1 MSLLFFEALPRLLP
15 QSRIDVIAKR
25 SIQDV
30 FLHHPAIHAIIPF
43 SKAETRGLWRLFR
56 FGRHLSQQQPY
67 DAFVTLAPSFS
78 SAVIGVGSGAPARLG
93 YAGEGRSLL
102 LTQAVPRASG
112 MHRAHAYIRL
122 AECLAH
128 AELPPQDF
136 TNIVENGWFYFS
148 EDERRRMMLPTVSG
162 VRSLVLNVNSE
173 ASSRRLP
180 LETWIA
186 LGKKLLQ
193 ASEPR
198 YQLVF
203 VGAAQ
208 EHERVQQVIQGIAM
222 PEGIVDFSGKTTLR
236 ELAML
241 LRDADLVISND
252 SGPMHL
258 ANAVGTPVITFFGA
272 GNPAETAPFYQQ
284 NAVVLNKH
292 LECSPCVKN
301 ACKFGTVRCLEQI
314 SVEEIYQAVIDVLQ
328 PRNTRNTRKNN
339 NAH

>member
-1 MSLLFFEALPRLLP
+1 MSLLFFEALSRLLP

-43 SKAETRGLWRLFR
+43 SKADTRGLWQLFR
-56 FGRHLSQQQPY
+56 FGRHLRKQLRY

-78 SAVIGVGSGAPARLG
+78 SAVIGLGSGAPVRLG

-102 LTQAVPRASG
+102 LTQAVPRESG
-112 MHRAHAYIRL
+112 IHRVVSYVRL
-122 AECLAH
+122 AEHLAN
-128 AELPPQDF
+128 AKFSPQELA
-136 TNIVENGWFYFS
+136 NIIENGWFHFS
-148 EDERRRMMLPTVSG
+148 QLEQQTMLPPVQD
-162 VRSLVLNVNSE
+162 VRTIVFNVNSE

-180 LETWIA
+180 LETWSA

-193 ASEPR
+193 ASAPR

-203 VGAAQ
+203 IGAPS
-208 EHERVQQVIQGIAM
+208 ERERVQQVIQGIGFQ
-222 PEGIVDFSGKTTLR
+222 EGILDVCGKTSLR

-258 ANAVGTPVITFFGA
+258 ANAVGTTVITFFGA
-272 GNPAETAPFYQQ
+272 GNPAETAPFYSK
-284 NAVVLNKH
+284 NVVVLNKH

-301 ACKFGTVRCLEQI
+301 VCKFETVRCLEQI
-314 SVEEIYQAVIDVLQ
+314 SADEIY
-328 PRNTRNTRKNN
+328 KNILFLLT
-339 NAH
+339 

>member
-43 SKAETRGLWRLFR
+43 SKADTRGLCRLFAL
-56 FGRHLSQQQPY
+56 GRHLRRQTRY

-78 SAVIGVGSGAPARLG
+78 SAVIGLGSGAPTRIG

-102 LTQAVPRASG
+102 LTQAVPRTPG
-112 MHRAHAYIRL
+112 MHRARAYIRL

-128 AELPPQDF
+128 AELSPQ
-136 TNIVENGWFYFS
+136 TLANIVENGWFYFS
-148 EDERRRMMLPTVSG
+148 EDERRHVMLPTASG

-193 ASEPR
+193 ASSPR
-198 YQLVF
+198 YQLAF

-208 EHERVQQVIQGIAM
+208 ERERVQQVIQGIAM

-252 SGPMHL
+252 SGPTHL

-272 GNPAETAPFYQQ
+272 GNPAETAPFSQEH
-284 NAVVLNKH
+284 AIVLNKH
-292 LECSPCVKN
+292 LVCSPCVN
-301 ACKFGTVRCLEQI
+301 NVCKFGTVRCLEQI
-314 SVEEIYQAVIDVLQ
+314 SADEIYQAVIDVLQ
-328 PRNTRNTRKNN
+328 PI
-339 NAH
+339 

>member
-1 MSLLFFEALPRLLP
+1 MSLLFFEALSRLLP

-30 FLHHPAIHAIIPF
+30 FLHHPAIHALIPF
-43 SKAETRGLWRLFR
+43 SKTDTRGLWQLFQ
-56 FGRHLSQQQPY
+56 FGRNLRKQERY

-78 SAVIGVGSGAPARLG
+78 SAMIGLGSGAPARLG

-102 LTQAVPRASG
+102 FTQALPRETG
-112 MHRAHAYIRL
+112 IHRVVSYIRL
-122 AECLAH
+122 AERLVNAK
-128 AELPPQDF
+128 LSPQALV
-136 TNIVENGWFYFS
+136 NIVENGWFCFS
-148 EDERRRMMLPTVSG
+148 QAEQQQIMLPAEHD
-162 VRSLVLNVNSE
+162 VRAIVFNVNSE

-180 LETWIA
+180 LETWIQ
-186 LGKKLLQ
+186 LGKRLLQ
-193 ASEPR
+193 ASTPR
-198 YQLVF
+198 YRLVF
-203 VGAAQ
+203 IGAPS
-208 EHERVQQVIQGIAM
+208 ERERVQQVIQGIGAAAD
-222 PEGIVDFSGKTTLR
+222 IFDYCGKTSLR

-241 LRDADLVISND
+241 LRDADLAISND

-301 ACKFGTVRCLEQI
+301 VCKFSSVRCLEQI
-314 SVEEIYQAVIDVLQ
+314 SADEIYQTVIEILE
-328 PRNTRNTRKNN
+328 PRNTRNTRKL
-339 NAH
+339 

>member
-15 QSRIDVIAKR
+15 SCRIDAIAKR

-30 FLHHPAIHAIIPF
+30 FLHHPAIRAIIPF
-43 SKAETRGLWRLFR
+43 SKADTRSLWQLFR
-56 FGRHLSQQQPY
+56 FGRNLRRQTRY

-78 SAVIGVGSGAPARLG
+78 SAVIGFGSGAPARIG

-102 LTQAVPRASG
+102 LTQAVPRIASI
-112 MHRAHAYIRL
+112 HRAIAYLRL
-122 AECLAH
+122 AERLAGK
-128 AELPPQDF
+128 AFPLNELELITQQ
-136 TNIVENGWFYFS
+136 GGFYFS
-148 EDERRRMMLPTVSG
+148 PEERQRIMLPPVQD
-162 VRSLVLNVNSE
+162 VRSIVFNVNSE

-180 LETWIA
+180 VGTWIR
-186 LGKKLLQ
+186 LGKMLLQ
-193 ASEPR
+193 ASAPR
-198 YQLVF
+198 YRLIF
-203 VGAAQ
+203 IGAAS
-208 EHERVQQVIQGIAM
+208 ERERTRQVIQGIGVQD
-222 PEGIVDFSGKTTLR
+222 GISDYSGNTTLR

-272 GNPAETAPFYQQ
+272 GNPAETTPFYAK

-301 ACKFGTVRCLEQI
+301 VCKFETVRCLEQI
-314 SVEEIYQAVIDVLQ
+314 SADEIYQKILMAFS
-328 PRNTRNTRKNN
+328 
-339 NAH
+339 